1 MSWTVR
7 KLDGYKD
14 YKDIPLNK
22 LAELQKLISNQ
33 KLITVAEAGVW
44 LKCSPH
50 CIRQMIKNNTIVA
63 VYPFGTSTV
72 RIDVDKT
79 KELINNKKQ
88 VKN

>member
-14 YKDIPLNK
+14 YKDIPLNR
-22 LAELQKLISNQ
+22 LAELQQLISKQ
-33 KLITVAEAGVW
+33 KLITVAEAGIW

-50 CIRQMIKNNTIVA
+50 CIRQMMKNGKIAYVR
-63 VYPFGTSTV
+63 PFGTSSV

-79 KELINNKKQ
+79 KELIQENKK
-88 VKN
+88 